1 LPWEEYFIHIMTE
14 DKKEIKSAEKAEEI
28 KKETVQPEVKVA
40 EPAFAKA
47 TADKPVLAAENSFE
61 DIEDDN
67 AGLEKKGGDM
77 VEELPD
83 DIKKKLEAR
92 KEEKSAKK
100 PMKKKKKRA
109 KVRVEIGKIYIK
121 ASYNNTIVSA
131 TDLNGNVIAWASAGM
146 AGFKGP
152 KKATS
157 YASQIIT
164 KIVLMKAKE
173 EYGLREASVFIKG
186 IGTGREAAVRAVNAN
201 GINVT
206 SIKDITPLP
215 HNGCRPKKPR
225 RV

>member
-1 LPWEEYFIHIMTE
+1 MSE
-14 DKKEIKSAEKAEEI
+14 DKDVKKIDEITKDKAAPEIKAEQPILAKEE
-28 KKETVQPEVKVA
+28 
-40 EPAFAKA
+40 
-47 TADKPVLAAENSFE
+47 SFE
-61 DIEDDN
+61 DIADD
-67 AGLEKKGGDM
+67 ETDVVQKKGDLID
-77 VEELPD
+77 EELPD

-100 PMKKKKKRA
+100 PMKKKKKKGA
-109 KVRVEIGKIYIK
+109 KVKVEIGKVYVK
-121 ASYNNTIVSA
+121 ASYNNTIVTA

-157 YASQIIT
+157 YAAQIIT

-173 EYGLREASVFIKG
+173 EYGMKEASVFIKG

-206 SIKDITPLP
+206 SIKDITPIP

>member
-1 LPWEEYFIHIMTE
+1 MS
-14 DKKEIKSAEKAEEI
+14 DEK
-28 KKETVQPEVKVA
+28 KVA
-40 EPAFAKA
+40 EPKKEEVKNEAVELENKISE
-47 TADKPVLAAENSFE
+47 PVLGEEKSFT
-61 DIEDDN
+61 DEDDDEVEV
-67 AGLEKKGGDM
+67 AAKKEGD
-77 VEELPD
+77 VTEELPD

-100 PMKKKKKRA
+100 PMKKKKKRV
-109 KVRVEIGKIYIK
+109 KVRVEVGKIYIK
-121 ASYNNTIVSA
+121 ASYNNTIVTA
-131 TDLNGNVIAWASAGM
+131 TDLNGNVISWASAGM

-157 YASQIIT
+157 YAAQIIT
-164 KIVLMKAKE
+164 KIVLMKAKDD
-173 EYGLREASVFIKG
+173 YGFKEASVFVKG

-206 SIKDITPLP
+206 SIKDITPIP

>member
-1 LPWEEYFIHIMTE
+1 MSE
-14 DKKEIKSAEKAEEI
+14 DKKDLKPAEEI
-28 KKETVQPEVKVA
+28 KAVNSVPE
-40 EPAFAKA
+40 AKA
-47 TADKPVLAAENSFE
+47 DEPVSVDEKLFDDDKDDAPEAASKKDGDVTE
-61 DIEDDN
+61 D
-67 AGLEKKGGDM
+67 
-77 VEELPD
+77 LPD
-83 DIKKKLEAR
+83 EIKKKLEAR

-109 KVRVEIGKIYIK
+109 KVRVEVGKIYVK
-121 ASYNNTIVSA
+121 ASYNNTIVTA

-157 YASQIIT
+157 YAAQIIT
-164 KIVLMKAKE
+164 KIVLMKAKDD
-173 EYGLREASVFIKG
+173 YGLKEASVFIKG

-206 SIKDITPLP
+206 SIKDITPIP

>member
-1 LPWEEYFIHIMTE
+1 MTE
-14 DKKEIKSAEKAEEI
+14 DKEIKTEGIKNEAVGPEKKIAE
-28 KKETVQPEVKVA
+28 
-40 EPAFAKA
+40 
-47 TADKPVLAAENSFE
+47 PVLAVEKDFN
-61 DIEDDN
+61 EDDEDDEDDAADKLIN
-67 AGLEKKGGDM
+67 KGGDTT
-77 VEELPD
+77 EELPD
-83 DIKKKLEAR
+83 EIKKKLEAR

-109 KVRVEIGKIYIK
+109 KVRVEVGKIYIK

-164 KIVLMKAKE
+164 KIVLMKARE
-173 EYGLREASVFIKG
+173 DYGLREASVFIKG

-206 SIKDITPLP
+206 SIKDITPIP